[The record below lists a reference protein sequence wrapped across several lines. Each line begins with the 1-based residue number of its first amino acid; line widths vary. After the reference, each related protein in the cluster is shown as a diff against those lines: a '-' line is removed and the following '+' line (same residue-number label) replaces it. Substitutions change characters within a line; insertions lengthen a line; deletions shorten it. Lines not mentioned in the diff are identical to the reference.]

1 MCRIQL
7 KACSVARGLHTPPFP
22 RAGMMSTANAEE
34 FTLKSKSRFP
44 INVASGGRQQ
54 VGGGQAALSCQCSWF
69 AGAPSTVV
77 VHAMSEVQFRPS
89 RSPALRQ
96 LGFGFAACA
105 VLAVLASLFWIN
117 RTDSEVQVEGTPV
130 SAERGS
136 TEIASAGNEITWG
149 FSDRWFPLVQVMPPS
164 VAATGLQLADGAAP
178 VVEFVPIS
186 RGERSS
192 LGPAPDVQ
200 IQQQVSIP
208 LPRRR
213 PVLAEEI
220 RVPLPRPRT
229 TSTTP

>member
-1 MCRIQL
+1 
-7 KACSVARGLHTPPFP
+7 
-22 RAGMMSTANAEE
+22 MSTSNAEE
-34 FTLKSKSRFP
+34 FTLKSKTRFP
-44 INVASGGRQQ
+44 IGVASGASASRWRHKPLFRASA
-54 VGGGQAALSCQCSWF
+54 V

-136 TEIASAGNEITWG
+136 TEIAPAGNEIARD
-149 FSDRWFPLVQVMPPS
+149 FSDRWLSLIHAVPPS
-164 VAATGLQLADGAAP
+164 VAATGLQSAGAAP
-178 VVEFVPIS
+178 VVEFVPTS

-213 PVLAEEI
+213 PVLAEDI
-220 RVPLPRPRT
+220 RVPLPRPRPNGPAPQSVFMPVFDWVNGLGRVIFPGFAT
-229 TSTTP
+229 